1 MPVTGSSI
9 AASVA
14 GLLSSAKDLGNATIN
29 YPVSRAVTFDPGTG
43 AGQVDRIFADT
54 RTLTASSSEDLDLSG
69 AMVDDLGGAFVL
81 ARIRGILI
89 SAAAANVN
97 NVLIGGVTNGLASF
111 LTPAATGIITL
122 RPGAFVALG
131 CGQLDATGYVVTA
144 ATADLLHVAN
154 SGAGTSVTYDVIIIG
169 ASV

>member
-14 GLLSSAKDLGNATIN
+14 GLLSSAKDLGNANIN
-29 YPVSRAVTFDPGTG
+29 Y
-43 AGQVDRIFADT
+43 
-54 RTLTASSSEDLDLSG
+54 
-69 AMVDDLGGAFVL
+69 
-81 ARIRGILI
+81 
-89 SAAAANVN
+89 
-97 NVLIGGVTNGLASF
+97 VLIGGVTNGLASF